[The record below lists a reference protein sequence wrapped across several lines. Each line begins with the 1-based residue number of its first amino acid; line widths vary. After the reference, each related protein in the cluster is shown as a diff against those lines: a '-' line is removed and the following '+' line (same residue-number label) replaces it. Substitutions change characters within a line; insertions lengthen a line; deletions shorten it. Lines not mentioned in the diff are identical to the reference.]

1 MIKDSDVPSFAS
13 LERLDDVPGDSGGEP
28 ALRSHVPELRN
39 LLQSGTTML
48 TIDALTGSGKT
59 RVIPLAAQEVIGG
72 KLLVVAKSTLDV
84 VKLQAELACPAHYC
98 MGGHRE
104 GGVHISKAK
113 IVIATAGLTARWYAS
128 LGEDFAWRY
137 KGVFFD
143 ELGEMELD
151 PEYALVFDVALRVRQ
166 KRWFVVLGAGSALST
181 ASKNDSRTL
190 GLHGSLAI
198 SDHTL
203 CSRML

>member
-1 MIKDSDVPSFAS
+1 MIKESDVPSFAS
-13 LERLDDVPGDSGGEP
+13 LEGLEDVPGDSGGEP
-28 ALRSHVPELRN
+28 ALRSRVPELRK
-39 LLQSGTTML
+39 LLQSGTTLL
-48 TIDALTGSGKT
+48 TIDALTGSGQT

-128 LGEDFAWRY
+128 SGENFARHY
-137 KGVFFD
+137 RSVFFD
-143 ELGEMELD
+143 ELVEMELD
-151 PEYALVFDVALRVRQ
+151 PEYALLFEAALRVRQ
-166 KRWFVVLGAGSALST
+166 KRRFVVLGGGI
-181 ASKNDSRTL
+181 RIE
-190 GLHGSLAI
+190 HWI
-198 SDHTL
+198 
-203 CSRML
+203 